1 MTDDA
6 QVLHLDPG
14 YPGLRVP
21 GAGGQAAEHPGGQP
35 QLRGHVTA
43 ARVPGNDAPGAALS
57 SAPQA
62 ITLYKLFESKVVL
75 NVRGTWYFLRGTW
88 YFAQNR
94 MLVVMAGSGE
104 AQKPYF

>member
-1 MTDDA
+1 MVTDDA

-43 ARVPGNDAPGAALS
+43 ARVPGDDAPGAALS
-57 SAPQA
+57 SLRA
-62 ITLYKLFESKVVL
+62 
-75 NVRGTWYFLRGTW
+75 RGVTRLPGLAHTTCKRKGIIGNIR
-88 YFAQNR
+88 A
-94 MLVVMAGSGE
+94 SGNIG
-104 AQKPYF
+104 QQV

>member
-1 MTDDA
+1 MVTDDA

-43 ARVPGNDAPGAALS
+43 ARVPGDDAPGAALPS
-57 SAPQA
+57 LGA
-62 ITLYKLFESKVVL
+62 
-75 NVRGTWYFLRGTW
+75 RGVTRLPGLAHTTCKG
-88 YFAQNR
+88 NR
-94 MLVVMAGSGE
+94 VIYVNWRYVNFG
-104 AQKPYF
+104 QFDY

>member
-1 MTDDA
+1 MKHYRNYILLWIWPSDLAFTA
-6 QVLHLDPG
+6 LIEAVTSAL
-14 YPGLRVP
+14 
-21 GAGGQAAEHPGGQP
+21 QAM
-35 QLRGHVTA
+35 
-43 ARVPGNDAPGAALS
+43 
-57 SAPQA
+57 
-62 ITLYKLFESKVVL
+62 TLYKLFESKVVL